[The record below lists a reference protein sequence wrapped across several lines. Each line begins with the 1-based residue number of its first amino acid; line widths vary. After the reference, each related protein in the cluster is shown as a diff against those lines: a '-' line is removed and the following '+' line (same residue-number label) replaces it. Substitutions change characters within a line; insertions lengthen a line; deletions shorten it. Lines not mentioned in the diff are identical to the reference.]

1 MHVPKFRVAGT
12 VYETDS
18 SSHSSL
24 SDEDVDSDR
33 VNEKLVNS
41 KAITKVRGVHKL
53 KIVQL
58 G

>member
-1 MHVPKFRVAGT
+1 MPKFRVAGT